1 MSASNKELEGKLS
14 AEEYFHQGELDL
26 ALAAA
31 AEQVK
36 QAPDDD
42 GNRILFVELLCI
54 SGEFERADSQLNALM
69 TLKPDLGL
77 AVATWRQVVH
87 AAQIRAD
94 VFALKAKPELIEEP
108 TPSITV
114 ALDLLVALGE
124 KDDKRVSELTEKI
137 DSDNNSHQF
146 SMNDQAPL
154 ILRDLDDV
162 TANIFEVLGTNGKY
176 FWVDLA
182 QIVEIELLKP
192 ERILDVLWRKANI
205 VLTNGTEG
213 EVYIPAI
220 YPTLDDH
227 AAALGRKTEWQEVA
241 GLYRGVG
248 LRSWLLGDEELSIND
263 HQAISL
269 KNNAHIEDDS
279 RNINGT
285 ANKTVQ
291 N

>member
-1 MSASNKELEGKLS
+1 MSISSKKLKGKLS
-14 AEEYFHQGELDL
+14 AEEYFQQGELGL

-36 QAPDDD
+36 QSPDDE

-108 TPSITV
+108 TASITV

-124 KDDKRVSELTEKI
+124 KDEKRVSDLTVEI
-137 DSDNNSHQF
+137 DSHNKENRFFMNNQS
-146 SMNDQAPL
+146 PL

-176 FWVDLA
+176 FWIDLA
-182 QIVEIELLKP
+182 QIVEVELLKP

-205 VLTNGTEG
+205 ILTNGTEG

-220 YPTLDDH
+220 YPTLDDD
-227 AAALGRKTEWQEVA
+227 AAALGRKTEWKETA

-248 LRSWLLGDEELSIND
+248 LRSWLLGDDELSIND
-263 HQAISL
+263 QQSVSL
-269 KNNAHIEDDS
+269 KNSTHILNEEKV
-279 RNINGT
+279 
-285 ANKTVQ
+285 AQ

>member
-1 MSASNKELEGKLS
+1 MSSSSEKLAGKLS
-14 AEEYFHQGELDL
+14 AEEYFQQGELDL

-31 AEQVK
+31 ADQVK
-36 QAPDDD
+36 RAPDDE

-77 AVATWRQVVH
+77 AVATWRQLVH

-94 VFALKAKPELIEEP
+94 VFALKAKPELIDEP
-108 TPSITV
+108 TASITV

-124 KDDKRVSELTEKI
+124 KDDKRVTQLTEKI
-137 DSDNNSHQF
+137 DSNNEYNQF
-146 SMNDQAPL
+146 SMDGQAPL
-154 ILRDLDDV
+154 ILRDLDDI

-227 AAALGRKTEWQEVA
+227 AAALGRKTEWQEIT
-241 GLYRGVG
+241 GLYRGIG
-248 LRSWLLGDEELSIND
+248 LRSWLLGDDELSIND
-263 HQAISL
+263 HQSIVL
-269 KNNAHIEDDS
+269 KNNAHAMSDDKVAQS
-279 RNINGT
+279 
-285 ANKTVQ
+285 
-291 N
+291 